1 MNTEKVYCKNCKWNY
16 NWYDSCTVYNE
27 YSNTYR
33 DYTRSVKNSDG
44 DCRLYSPKEEKNEA
58 RQK

>member
-1 MNTEKVYCKNCKWNY
+1 MNTEKVYCKNCKWNIE
-16 NWYDSCTVYNE
+16 NFSIYNE
-27 YSNTYR
+27 YSDTLYSR
-33 DYTRSVKNSDG
+33 ERSIQNNEG